1 MKNIWWCLFLFFGFY
16 SKAQADKVY
25 SEKIAGIKFFQQ
37 GNQFS
42 YPIINLGTTGTLE
55 LHFDDLDVQV
65 KNYNYTYQLCNA
77 NWEPSDLNTLDF
89 IQGFTQNSLNQYR
102 FSSVAKVKYIHYQAI
117 LPESNCMPTK
127 AGNYLLK
134 VFLDGDTSKLAF
146 TRRLLIV
153 NNTVTTG
160 INIQQPYNSQL
171 MQTTQK
177 VQFTINIGKL
187 DIFNPQQQLKVAV
200 LQNYRWDNAKTNLQP
215 LFMRGN
221 MYEYNGE
228 QDALFPAGKE
238 YRWADLRS
246 FRFLSERIAGVDRFT
261 APVTINLITDI
272 ERTSERLLMYQDE
285 NGFFQISTTDANNP
299 WWQGD
304 YGNVNFTF
312 STLNHQPY
320 PNKDVFILGQLTG
333 NKLTDANKMVF
344 NSEKGQYEKTLFLK
358 QGFYN
363 YIYVTRDKSGKGNAE
378 TFLTEGDYWGTENN
392 YTVLVYFRSLSGRY
406 DELVGVTT
414 VNSRTG
420 KIKY

>member
-1 MKNIWWCLFLFFGFY
+1 MKYLLCCFFLLFTTAIN
-16 SKAQADKVY
+16 AQADKVY
-25 SEKIAGIKFFQQ
+25 SSTISGIKLFQQ

-55 LHFDDLDVQV
+55 LHFDDLDPQV
-65 KNYNYTYQLCNA
+65 KNYNYTYQLCDA
-77 NWEPSDLNTLDF
+77 NWQASDLNALDY
-89 IQGFTQNSLNQYR
+89 IQGFTQNNLNQYR
-102 FSSVAKVKYIHYQAI
+102 FSSVAKVRYVHYQVI
-117 LPESNCMPTK
+117 LPEQNCVPTK

-134 VFLDGDTSKLAF
+134 VFLNGDTSKLAF

-153 NNTVTTG
+153 NNILTTG
-160 INIQQPYNSQL
+160 VSIQQPYNSQL

-177 VQFTINIGKL
+177 VQFTVNVGKL
-187 DIFNPQQQLKVAV
+187 NIFNPQQQLKVVV

-228 QDALFPAGKE
+228 QDCLFPAGKE

-246 FRFLSERIAGVDRFT
+246 FRFLSERIAGVDRST
-261 APVTINLITDI
+261 QPVTINLIPDVQ
-272 ERTSERLLMYQDE
+272 RTAERLMMYQDVD
-285 NGFFQISTTDANNP
+285 GFFQISTTDANNP

-312 STLNHQPY
+312 STLNQQPFAD
-320 PNKDVFILGQLTG
+320 KDVYILGELTG
-333 NKLTDANKMVF
+333 NRLSDSNKMVF
-344 NSEKGQYEKTLFLK
+344 NAGKGRYEKSLFLK

-363 YIYVTRDKSGKGNAE
+363 YIYVTRDKSGRGNAE
-378 TFLTEGDYWGTENN
+378 TYLTEGDYWETEND
-392 YTVLVYFRSLSGRY
+392 YTVLVYYRSLSGRH